1 MIFFHNESYNES
13 CAKKIQFTNPQIHL
27 IIDDTKKIGFRNRIK
42 DAEAEI
48 LQLNQTR
55 GLSL

>member
-1 MIFFHNESYNES
+1 M
-13 CAKKIQFTNPQIHL
+13 KQ
-27 IIDDTKKIGFRNRIK
+27 KIGFRNRIE